1 MGETEREQI
10 ELAAHAALAR
20 RDFLGY
26 ATFTDPTYQVSRHI
40 QKLAGYLDAVE
51 RGEIRRLAIVMPPRH
66 SKSESTSGKFPAYCL
81 GRDSTRCVMITS
93 YAATLAETFS
103 IQNRDT
109 ISSSERYQT
118 VFPDVALN
126 PNVRGREKWALAGR
140 RESCIAAGVGGSITG
155 LGAWLLLIDDP
166 VKNYEEA
173 VSAARQ
179 EAIYNWYTTTARTR
193 LTPDGAV
200 IIIMTR
206 WAEGDL
212 LGRILGTEDGSE
224 FTYLHLPAL
233 SYGTVEDYIQVYP
246 NEEERSKKI
255 ATLPEAAFPDPLQR
269 PLGAP
274 LWPER
279 YTTEFLHKQKILLGH
294 DFESLYQGNP
304 GAPEGTKFKRDWF
317 RPITQPVLDQL
328 KLTMVDQVRSY
339 DLAWSAKTTSDYTVG
354 TRATLY
360 KVHTQ
365 PPNVAIPDADVKNYL
380 ERVAIP
386 PVMIVIEDEV
396 RWQKEWDLSIEEIIR
411 VALKDKHGYELL
423 VEAIASQNIG
433 IKSLKKDLRLWKHKM
448 RGITTTRD
456 KVARSNYALKLGGRG
471 LLFIL
476 YPTLS
481 RAPLWEKDWL
491 DELAAFPNGA
501 HDDRVDTL
509 TQLVNHW
516 QPRIDELLR
525 HMPVGEW
532 YTPFMRGGQ
541 EQGRSHLPS
550 EFQQNR
556 NAQYQY
562 ARDTL
567 GWAT

>member
-1 MGETEREQI
+1 
-10 ELAAHAALAR
+10 
-20 RDFLGY
+20 
-26 ATFTDPTYQVSRHI
+26 
-40 QKLAGYLDAVE
+40 
-51 RGEIRRLAIVMPPRH
+51 
-66 SKSESTSGKFPAYCL
+66 
-81 GRDSTRCVMITS
+81 
-93 YAATLAETFS
+93 
-103 IQNRDT
+103 
-109 ISSSERYQT
+109 
-118 VFPDVALN
+118 
-126 PNVRGREKWALAGR
+126 
-140 RESCIAAGVGGSITG
+140 
-155 LGAWLLLIDDP
+155 
-166 VKNYEEA
+166 
-173 VSAARQ
+173 
-179 EAIYNWYTTTARTR
+179 
-193 LTPDGAV
+193 
-200 IIIMTR
+200 MTR

-212 LGRILGTEDGSE
+212 LGRILDTEDGHE

-233 SYGTVEDYIQVYP
+233 SYGTLDDYITVYP
-246 NEEERSKKI
+246 NEEERAKKI
-255 ATLPEAAFPDPLQR
+255 ETLPEAAFPDPLQR
-269 PLGAP
+269 PLDAP

-279 YTTEFLHKQKILLGH
+279 YTAEFLHKQKVLLGH

-328 KLTMVDQVRSY
+328 KLTVVDQVRSY
-339 DLAWSAKTTSDYTVG
+339 DLAWSAKTTSDFTVG
-354 TRATLY
+354 TSATLY

-365 PPNVAIPDADVKNYL
+365 PPNIKIPDVDVKNYL

-423 VEAIASQNIG
+423 VEAVASQNIG

-501 HDDRVDTL
+501 HDDRVDSL

-516 QPRIDELLR
+516 QPKIDELLR

-532 YTPFMRGGQ
+532 YTPFMRGSSG
-541 EQGRSHLPS
+541 EQNRAHLPP
-550 EFQQNR
+550 EFRQNPDPR
-556 NAQYQY
+556 HQY
-562 ARDTL
+562 ARDKL
-567 GWAT
+567 GWCI